1 MATLL
6 AALQSEDR
14 EVRWNRIVWEAFN
27 LVRRD
32 HTLIGEVELRLMS
45 TANDVSDIPT
55 VGENL
60 VIVAVVDHVL
70 HFRIFEGDGKMV
82 VDTNEKRLSY
92 KDRQIK
98 LLRKQ
103 LKSLWPPHEP
113 TKSEKAPVIKAVTS
127 IVCYTRMDDSVV
139 PFLTKEF
146 TTDYSSYIADAQAK
160 ADKEWKWK
168 KSLYAAWLVHRA
180 RENLSSRHEAGSK
193 ERANLQRCLAT
204 AEEKARELRH

>member
-6 AALQSEDR
+6 EALQSEDR
-14 EVRWNRIVWEAFN
+14 EVRWNRIVWEASD

-32 HTLIGEVELRLMS
+32 QKLIDE
-45 TANDVSDIPT
+45 
-55 VGENL
+55 
-60 VIVAVVDHVL
+60 
-70 HFRIFEGDGKMV
+70 
-82 VDTNEKRLSY
+82 
-92 KDRQIK
+92 
-98 LLRKQ
+98 
-103 LKSLWPPHEP
+103 
-113 TKSEKAPVIKAVTS
+113 
-127 IVCYTRMDDSVV
+127 SVV

-160 ADKEWKWK
+160 ADKEWEWK

-204 AEEKARELRH
+204 AEEKARECGIDVTAITRDGTLCIMEKTKLTCVQTHGRRYGMTRVFAMTRFIRQIVFSRRSW